1 MLNYEPEQSAEISDT
16 LKSEQTYTAG
26 SFFLIKLLPNKIAI
40 VFVFLLALILVSLCA
55 FFSFDYTHACAHTH
69 DTLAPMNHFNFLP
82 QLNSS
87 IFLCTLLLPYH
98 KTWLLHQNAKNWRFY
113 DFDVILH
120 LLFADVIFLKNK
132 S

>member
-87 IFLCTLLLPYH
+87 IFLCTLLLPLSQDMAITPKCQKLEVLWFWCH
-98 KTWLLHQNAKNWRFY
+98 SSLTICRCNIFKN
-113 DFDVILH
+113 
-120 LLFADVIFLKNK
+120 
-132 S
+132 